1 MNDLNSVVVIGRL
14 TRDPEL
20 RETRGGDL
28 LAMRIA
34 LSRDKKVGDEWVEG
48 SHYFDVVLWGRRAT
62 ALERYLRKGSRVGIE
77 GHLEWREWV
86 TDSGDKRQQVS
97 IVADNLELLDSRDDG
112 GRRRD
117 DRRNERD
124 RDERPRERAR
134 TLDDDLE
141 ARAERAEQRHA
152 RQGERGGSDV
162 PNDEDELDDIPFKW
176 RPYVERVHTH
186 NPFADAS

>member
-28 LAMRIA
+28 LSMRIA
-34 LSRDKKVGDEWVEG
+34 LSRDRKSGDEWIET
-48 SHYFDVVLWGRRAT
+48 SHYFDVALWGRRAT
-62 ALERYLRKGSRVGIE
+62 ALERWLEKGSRIGVQ
-77 GHLEWREWV
+77 GHLEWREWT
-86 TDSGDKRQQVS
+86 TDAGDKRQQVS
-97 IVADNLELLDSRDDG
+97 IVAENVELLDARDNG

-141 ARAERAEQRHA
+141 ARAARYERDV
-152 RQGERGGSDV
+152 ERVPGRSDV
-162 PNDEDELDDIPFKW
+162 PNDLDDSDDDIPF
-176 RPYVERVHTH
+176 
-186 NPFADAS
+186 